1 MKNIT
6 LNIFAIVLIFPIS
19 LWATNETDT
28 STKKERN
35 YIRQGNV
42 QYAENHYRDAEVF
55 YKKALELNPASE
67 IAQFNLASSLMKQ
80 SGSAQADSPNNPI
93 VQADSIF
100 KNLAQNAV
108 NKKVAENSYYNL
120 GNISFDK
127 QDYAQSIEMYKSA
140 LRINPENNDARE
152 NLRLAQ
158 LKKQEQEQNKDKNKD
173 NQQQKDKDKDKD
185 KEQNKDQNK
194 DKQNQNQNNQDNQD
208 QNKDK
213 QEQSQNQTQ
222 NQQQQ
227 KQNKQQ
233 SQGISDANAE
243 KILKTMENEENA
255 TRRKVNELKR
265 KEDENNASRR
275 RITNQW

>member
-6 LNIFAIVLIFPIS
+6 LNIFANVLIFPIS
-19 LWATNETDT
+19 LWATNQTDT

-42 QYAENHYRDAEVF
+42 QYAENHYRDAEVL
-55 YKKALELNPASE
+55 YKKALELNPSSE
-67 IAQFNLASSLMKQ
+67 IAQFNLASSLLKQ

-140 LRINPENNDARE
+140 LRINPENDDARE

-173 NQQQKDKDKDKD
+173 KNKDNQQQKDKDNK
-185 KEQNKDQNK
+185 QNKDQDK
-194 DKQNQNQNNQDNQD
+194 DNQDQNRQDKQD

-213 QEQSQNQTQ
+213 QDQSQNQQQ
-222 NQQQQ
+222 NQPQQ

-243 KILKTMENEENA
+243 KILKTMENEENV
-255 TRRKVNELKR
+255 TRRKVNELKK
-265 KEDENNASRR
+265 KEDEKNASRR

>member
-1 MKNIT
+1 MKNIS
-6 LNIFAIVLIFPIS
+6 LNIFAIMLIFPIS
-19 LWATNETDT
+19 LWAANESNT

-35 YIRQGNV
+35 YIRQGNE
-42 QYAENHYRDAEVF
+42 QYTENHYRDAEVL
-55 YKKALELNPASE
+55 YKKALELNPSSE

-140 LRINPENNDARE
+140 LRINPENDDARE

-173 NQQQKDKDKDKD
+173 KNKDNQQQKDKDNK
-185 KEQNKDQNK
+185 QNKDQDK
-194 DKQNQNQNNQDNQD
+194 DNQDQNRQDKQD

-213 QEQSQNQTQ
+213 QDQSQNQQQ
-222 NQQQQ
+222 NQPQQ

-243 KILKTMENEENA
+243 KILKTMENEENV
-255 TRRKVNELKR
+255 TRRKVNELKK
-265 KEDENNASRR
+265 KEDEKNASRR

>member
-1 MKNIT
+1 MKYIS
-6 LNIFAIVLIFPIS
+6 LNILLILFFCPNL
-19 LWATNETDT
+19 LWAAEESDT

-35 YIRQGNV
+35 YIRQGND
-42 QYAENHYRDAEVF
+42 QYSEHRYRDAEVL
-55 YKKALELNPASE
+55 YKKALEINPTSE

-100 KNLAQNAV
+100 KNLAHNAI

-120 GNISFDK
+120 GNIAFDR
-127 QDYAQSIEMYKSA
+127 QNYTQSIEMYKSA
-140 LRINPENNDARE
+140 LRINPENDDARE

-158 LKKQEQEQNKDKNKD
+158 LKKQEQEQNKDKN
-173 NQQQKDKDKDKD
+173 NDKNKD
-185 KEQNKDQNK
+185 KEQQDKAKDQNKDQNK
-194 DKQNQNQNNQDNQD
+194 DNQD
-208 QNKDK
+208 QNKQDK
-213 QEQSQNQTQ
+213 EDQNKEKQDQAQNQQQ

-255 TRRKVNELKR
+255 TRRKVNELKK
-265 KEDENNASRR
+265 KEDEKNASRR

>member
-80 SGSAQADSPNNPI
+80 SGSAQTDSPNNPI

-173 NQQQKDKDKDKD
+173 NQQQKDKDK
-185 KEQNKDQNK
+185 EQNKDQNK
-194 DKQNQNQNNQDNQD
+194 DKQNQNQNNQDKQD

>member
-1 MKNIT
+1 MKNIS
-6 LNIFAIVLIFPIS
+6 LNIFAIMLIFPIS
-19 LWATNETDT
+19 LWAANESNT

-35 YIRQGNV
+35 YIRQGNE
-42 QYAENHYRDAEVF
+42 QYTENHYRDAEVL

-173 NQQQKDKDKDKD
+173 NQQQKDKDKDK
-185 KEQNKDQNK
+185 EQNKDQNK
-194 DKQNQNQNNQDNQD
+194 DKQNQNQNNQDKQD

>member
-67 IAQFNLASSLMKQ
+67 IAKFNLASSLMKQ

-173 NQQQKDKDKDKD
+173 NQQQKDKDK
-185 KEQNKDQNK
+185 EQNKDQNK
-194 DKQNQNQNNQDNQD
+194 DKQNQNQNNQDKQD

-213 QEQSQNQTQ
+213 QDQSQNQQQ
-222 NQQQQ
+222 NQPQQ

-243 KILKTMENEENA
+243 KILKTMENEENV
-255 TRRKVNELKR
+255 TRRKVNELKK
-265 KEDENNASRR
+265 KEDEKNASRR

>member
-1 MKNIT
+1 MKNIS
-6 LNIFAIVLIFPIS
+6 LNIFAIMLIFPIS
-19 LWATNETDT
+19 LWAANESNT

-35 YIRQGNV
+35 YIRQGNE
-42 QYAENHYRDAEVF
+42 QYTENHYRDAEVL
-55 YKKALELNPASE
+55 YKKAIELNPTSE
-67 IAQFNLASSLMKQ
+67 IAQFNLASSLLKQ
-80 SGSAQADSPNNPI
+80 SGSSQADSPNNPI

-140 LRINPENNDARE
+140 LRINPENDDARE

-173 NQQQKDKDKDKD
+173 KNKDNQQQKDKDNK
-185 KEQNKDQNK
+185 QNKDQDK
-194 DKQNQNQNNQDNQD
+194 DNQDQNRQDKQD

-213 QEQSQNQTQ
+213 QDQSQNQQQ
-222 NQQQQ
+222 NQPQQ

-243 KILKTMENEENA
+243 KILKTMENEENV
-255 TRRKVNELKR
+255 TRRKVNELKK
-265 KEDENNASRR
+265 KEDEKNASRR

>member
-173 NQQQKDKDKDKD
+173 NQQQKDKDK
-185 KEQNKDQNK
+185 EQNKDQNK
-194 DKQNQNQNNQDNQD
+194 DKQNQNQNNQDKQD

-255 TRRKVNELKR
+255 TRRKVNELK
-265 KEDENNASRR
+265 EDENNASRR

>member
-1 MKNIT
+1 MKNIS
-6 LNIFAIVLIFPIS
+6 LNIFAIMLIFPIS
-19 LWATNETDT
+19 LWAANESNT

-35 YIRQGNV
+35 YIRQGNE
-42 QYAENHYRDAEVF
+42 QYTENHYRDAEVL
-55 YKKALELNPASE
+55 YKKALELNPSSE
-67 IAQFNLASSLMKQ
+67 IAQFNLASSLLKQ

-140 LRINPENNDARE
+140 LRINPENDDARE

-173 NQQQKDKDKDKD
+173 KNKDNQQQKDKDNK
-185 KEQNKDQNK
+185 QNKDQDK
-194 DKQNQNQNNQDNQD
+194 DNQDQNRQDKQD

-213 QEQSQNQTQ
+213 QDQSQNQQQ
-222 NQQQQ
+222 NQPQQ

-243 KILKTMENEENA
+243 KILKTMENEENV
-255 TRRKVNELKR
+255 TRRKVNELKK
-265 KEDENNASRR
+265 KEDEKNASRR

>member
-1 MKNIT
+1 M
-6 LNIFAIVLIFPIS
+6 LICPIS
-19 LWATNETDT
+19 LWANNESDT

-35 YIRQGNV
+35 YIRQGNE
-42 QYAENHYRDAEVF
+42 QYTENHYRDAEVL
-55 YKKALELNPASE
+55 YKKALELNPSSE

-140 LRINPENNDARE
+140 LRINPENDDARE

-173 NQQQKDKDKDKD
+173 KNKDNQQQKDKDNK
-185 KEQNKDQNK
+185 QNKDQDK
-194 DKQNQNQNNQDNQD
+194 DNQDQNRQDKQD

-213 QEQSQNQTQ
+213 QDQSQNQQQ
-222 NQQQQ
+222 NQPQQ

-243 KILKTMENEENA
+243 KILKTMENEENV
-255 TRRKVNELKR
+255 TRRKVNELKK
-265 KEDENNASRR
+265 KEDEKNASRR

>member
-1 MKNIT
+1 MKYIS
-6 LNIFAIVLIFPIS
+6 LNILLILFFCPIL
-19 LWATNETDT
+19 LWAADVSDN

-35 YIRQGNV
+35 YIRQGNE
-42 QYAENHYRDAEVF
+42 QYTESHYRDAEVL
-55 YKKALELNPASE
+55 YKKALEINPTSE

-93 VQADSIF
+93 MQADSIF
-100 KNLAQNAV
+100 RNLAQNALNQNV
-108 NKKVAENSYYNL
+108 KENSYYNL
-120 GNISFDK
+120 GNIAFDK

-140 LRINPENNDARE
+140 LRINPENDEARE

-158 LKKQEQEQNKDKNKD
+158 LKKQEQEQNKDKNKEQ
-173 NQQQKDKDKDKD
+173 NKD
-185 KEQNKDQNK
+185 KEQQQDKNKDQNKDQNK
-194 DKQNQNQNNQDNQD
+194 DNQDQNKQDKED

-213 QEQSQNQTQ
+213 QDQTQ

-227 KQNKQQ
+227 KQDKQQ

-255 TRRKVNELKR
+255 TRRKVNELKK
-265 KEDENNASRR
+265 KEDEKNASRR

>member
-67 IAQFNLASSLMKQ
+67 IAKFNLASSLMKQ

-194 DKQNQNQNNQDNQD
+194 
-208 QNKDK
+208 
-213 QEQSQNQTQ
+213 
-222 NQQQQ
+222 
-227 KQNKQQ
+227 
-233 SQGISDANAE
+233 
-243 KILKTMENEENA
+243 
-255 TRRKVNELKR
+255 
-265 KEDENNASRR
+265 
-275 RITNQW
+275 